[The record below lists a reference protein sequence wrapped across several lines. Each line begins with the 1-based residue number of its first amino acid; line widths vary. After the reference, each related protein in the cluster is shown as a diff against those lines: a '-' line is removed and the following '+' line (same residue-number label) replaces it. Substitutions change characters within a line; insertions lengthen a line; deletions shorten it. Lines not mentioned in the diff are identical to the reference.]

1 MFCFYRLTHTELSH
15 EDCASLASSL
25 QSPDCPLRELHLG
38 VIRVYDDDDL
48 DLSVVYAALRGPHC
62 KLETLRSVPVEESS
76 HDDNTNMNTLLNSW
90 LV

>member
-1 MFCFYRLTHTELSH
+1 MRLNH

-25 QSPDCPLRELHLG
+25 QSPDCPLRDLHLEE
-38 VIRVYDDDDL
+38 IRVSYDR
-48 DLSVVYAALRGPHC
+48 DLSVVFAALRGPDC

-76 HDDNTNMNTLLNSW
+76 HDDNTNMNTLLDSW